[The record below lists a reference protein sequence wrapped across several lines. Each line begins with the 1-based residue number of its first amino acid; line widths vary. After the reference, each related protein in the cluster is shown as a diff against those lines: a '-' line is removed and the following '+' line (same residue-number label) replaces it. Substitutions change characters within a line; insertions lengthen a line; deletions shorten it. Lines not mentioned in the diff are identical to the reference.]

1 MWLLRYCFLIE
12 QTSRMLRYSLS
23 SFPQFIDGFGVP
35 RRLHI
40 LFHIAPH
47 NKLFLNQILFVSIFP
62 LCNQLLFF
70 VFCKQKCPHT
80 SPHSNCHISS
90 TEHSTIIG
98 SCITS
103 HNYTQS
109 EIKNWLKNLSVC
121 ETKPRMQ
128 HLSCEHA
135 CRQARGWPHNPHTL
149 MLHRCS
155 SHINYTSTYYK
166 QNVCVCMFSPKSAYI
181 HTVPCIEFL

>member
-1 MWLLRYCFLIE
+1 
-12 QTSRMLRYSLS
+12 MLRYSLS

-47 NKLFLNQILFVSIFP
+47 NKLFLNQILFMFQFFHCAINCYFSSSASRSVHTPHHIPTAIYPVLNTVQSLVLVS
-62 LCNQLLFF
+62 
-70 VFCKQKCPHT
+70 H
-80 SPHSNCHISS
+80 
-90 TEHSTIIG
+90 
-98 SCITS
+98 

-128 HLSCEHA
+128 HLACEHA

-149 MLHRCS
+149 MFHRCS